1 MNDRPVIYLNRI
13 QKENTELC
21 ALHFKKNDSILKRI
35 LQNDWI
41 KWDVSESKFIVST
54 APNTIGLLVDIFED
68 IAEINTHY
76 YEAQLKGKAE
86 KTIIGD
92 CSYFNGVLQ
101 PIEKLG
107 AITLVPY
114 KDANNRFI
122 VVKYRYSK
130 NVNKILVNCKNS
142 HWNQELKMFVIQPK
156 LQYLKAFIN
165 EVLPKLQIRINN
177 ELKIKDYHILQL
189 LYEQAYNKDYLFKSC
204 PVEFIKFMQLKG
216 YSENTVN
223 TYYYFVLRFINSYK
237 RNSLSQIDNFLP
249 QQINEYHQYMLGSK
263 AYSYKT
269 FNQ

>member
-86 KTIIGD
+86 ETIIID

-107 AITLVPY
+107 AINPSS
-114 KDANNRFI
+114 I
-122 VVKYRYSK
+122 
-130 NVNKILVNCKNS
+130 
-142 HWNQELKMFVIQPK
+142 
-156 LQYLKAFIN
+156 
-165 EVLPKLQIRINN
+165 
-177 ELKIKDYHILQL
+177 KIK
-189 LYEQAYNKDYLFKSC
+189 E
-204 PVEFIKFMQLKG
+204 
-216 YSENTVN
+216 
-223 TYYYFVLRFINSYK
+223 LRFY
-237 RNSLSQIDNFLP
+237 
-249 QQINEYHQYMLGSK
+249 
-263 AYSYKT
+263 
-269 FNQ
+269 